1 MSDIR
6 FNHLVF
12 DRGIESITHA
22 HPETGAA
29 MPERG
34 DAPPTDMGA
43 RAQLDD
49 LLWESSMDD
58 WLDAALRPRLESRDV
73 LLPGRFHATL
83 VAVRHWLRQAARQS
97 PADSAK
103 ARQLNRAGRLL
114 DDECSLR
121 ELAQMYRSTLYQG

>member
-6 FNHLVF
+6 FNNLVF

-22 HPETGAA
+22 HPETGTV

-34 DAPPTDMGA
+34 EAPPTDMGA

-49 LLWESSMDD
+49 LLWEASMDD

-73 LLPGRFHATL
+73 LLPGRFNATL
-83 VAVRHWLRQAARQS
+83 VAVHQWLSQAAQQS
-97 PADSAK
+97 PAGSTK
-103 ARQLNRAGRLL
+103 ARQLNRAVRLL
-114 DDECSLR
+114 REERSLR
-121 ELAQMYRSTLYQG
+121 ELVQMYRSALYQG